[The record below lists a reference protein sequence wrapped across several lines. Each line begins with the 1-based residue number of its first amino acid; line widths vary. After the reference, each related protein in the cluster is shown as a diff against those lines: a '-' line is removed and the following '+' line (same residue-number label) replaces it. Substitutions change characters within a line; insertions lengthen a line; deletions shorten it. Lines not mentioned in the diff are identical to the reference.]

1 MEIPIDDNK
10 VIPNQSDILL
20 HSPIKM
26 LLKIPKE
33 LFDDFEDISGHNFAP
48 TDNGQI
54 ETIAYILGEAAQT
67 TKETVAVGLLYPD
80 QDGFSHHVS
89 AKGKTIY
96 FATKVVGPHSAG
108 IRKGFPGWPIFSAPT
123 WVN

>member
-1 MEIPIDDNK
+1 
-10 VIPNQSDILL
+10 
-20 HSPIKM
+20 M

-48 TDNGQI
+48 NDNRHI

-67 TKETVAVGLLYPD
+67 TKEIVAVGLLYPD

-89 AKGKTIY
+89 AKGKKSILPLKLWEHNRHMLVY
-96 FATKVVGPHSAG
+96 FTPDS
-108 IRKGFPGWPIFSAPT
+108 
-123 WVN
+123 

>member
-1 MEIPIDDNK
+1 MRHQAQFEMEIPIDDNK

-20 HSPIKM
+20 RSPIKM

-48 TDNGQI
+48 TDNRHI

-67 TKETVAVGLLYPD
+67 TKETVAIGLLYPD
-80 QDGFSHHVS
+80 QDGFSHHVRS
-89 AKGKTIY
+89 NGKTIHC
-96 FATKVVGPHSAG
+96 ASKVVGAQQTYACLLYS
-108 IRKGFPGWPIFSAPT
+108 
-123 WVN
+123 

>member
-1 MEIPIDDNK
+1 MRQQAQFEMEIPIDDNK

-54 ETIAYILGEAAQT
+54 ETIAYILGEPAQT

-96 FATKVVGPHSAG
+96 FATIVVGAQQTYACLLYS
-108 IRKGFPGWPIFSAPT
+108 
-123 WVN
+123 

>member
-33 LFDDFEDISGHNFAP
+33 LFDDFEDISGHNFSP
-48 TDNGQI
+48 TDNRHI

-96 FATKVVGPHSAG
+96 FATKVVGAQQTYACLLYSWFL
-108 IRKGFPGWPIFSAPT
+108 R
-123 WVN
+123 